1 MTTEEPVP
9 VPLRIV
15 RGHAEPEELAAL
27 TVILLGRLALARA
40 AAGDGATAGDG
51 GAAPGGNGLTDR
63 QLDHHRVR
71 CACWA
76 GCWTCG

>member
-1 MTTEEPVP
+1 MTRPTEDDPVD

-27 TVILLGRLALARA
+27 AVILCGRLAWARA
-40 AAGDGATAGDG
+40 LADG
-51 GAAPGGNGLTDR
+51 GQEEPRDDGLTER
-63 QLDHHRVR
+63 QLRNHRVR

-76 GCWTCG
+76 GCWLCG